1 MIGEEKISDPNNPT
15 PQVDV
20 GTAQYGEN
28 FDSVLDIVWK
38 GMRET
43 GFSGSRGQFFT
54 LLCTDPEVLDL
65 SFDLMSSTG
74 FEGTKDEL
82 AGLLGIK
89 DPEPVKKKKIR
100 IYN

>member
-1 MIGEEKISDPNNPT
+1 
-15 PQVDV
+15 
-20 GTAQYGEN
+20 
-28 FDSVLDIVWK
+28 
-38 GMRET
+38 
-43 GFSGSRGQFFT
+43 
-54 LLCTDPEVLDL
+54 VLDL

-74 FEGTKDEL
+74 FEGTKNEL